1 MDKEDPI
8 VALRRVARE
17 SYDVSV
23 RMAVHHM
30 NRAELSNPELSTDDD
45 LFPNQ
50 AADARRASHIRMAEV
65 YAQIAQACQKVPG
78 QQF

>member
-8 VALRRVARE
+8 IALRRVARE
-17 SYDVSV
+17 SYDVSL
-23 RMAVHHM
+23 RLAMQHM
-30 NRAELSNPELSTDDD
+30 SDAEKSDSELSSLEDIIPS
-45 LFPNQ
+45 Q
-50 AADARRASHIRMAEV
+50 AAAHRRASHIRMAEV

>member
-1 MDKEDPI
+1 MSDDPI
-8 VALRRVARE
+8 VALRRLARE

-30 NRAELSNPELSTDDD
+30 NEAEKPNSGLSTIDD

-50 AADARRASHIRMAEV
+50 AAESRRASHIRMAEV

>member
-1 MDKEDPI
+1 MADDPI
-8 VALRRVARE
+8 VALRKLARE
-17 SYDVSV
+17 SYDVSI
-23 RMAVHHM
+23 RMAVQHM
-30 NRAELSNPELSTDDD
+30 SEAEKPNSGLSTDDD

-50 AADARRASHIRMAEV
+50 AADARRASHILMAQV